1 MSDVLINDVVIK
13 FHKKHKHAIVPT
25 FATDGSAGFDFY
37 AIDSY
42 SLPANSHILIST
54 GLSVEMPASK
64 DYKYEMQIRPRSGLA
79 LKHKITVLNS
89 PGTIDSD
96 YHGEIKIILMNFGED
111 YQIKAYDRIAQGIIT
126 QLPRVRICQVDSNSN
141 EVQPSKLEQKLRRFR
156 KRSPEGFGSTG
167 R

>member
-1 MSDVLINDVVIK
+1 MQNINDIVIK
-13 FHKKHKHAIVPT
+13 FHKTHKHAIIPT

-42 SLPANSHILIST
+42 VIRANEHILIPT
-54 GLSVEMPASK
+54 GLRVEMPASQ

-79 LKHKITVLNS
+79 LQQKITVLNS

-96 YHGEIKIILMNFGED
+96 YRGEIKIMLINFGED
-111 YQIKAYDRIAQGIIT
+111 YRIKANDRIAQGVIT
-126 QLPRVRICQVDSNSN
+126 QLPKVRICHVDSNGN
-141 EVQPSKLEQKLRRFR
+141 EIQPSKLEQKLQRFR
-156 KRSPEGFGSTG
+156 KRNAEGFGSTG